1 MRDDLPPY
9 DPQHF
14 SDTFKTELG
23 QSIWAY
29 LNEPDNLVRMDTA
42 TYLGRPAVEPLSPGL
57 QARFGAP
64 AFEDRVKQATGHMIR
79 QIMERQGF
87 KLDRN
92 GVRITTPGNRFTSGS
107 RYVAS

>member
-1 MRDDLPPY
+1 MRDDIRPY

-14 SDTFKTELG
+14 SDTFNTELG
-23 QSIWAY
+23 RAIWDF
-29 LNEPDNLVRMDTA
+29 LNEPDNLIRMETA

-57 QARFGAP
+57 DDRFGAP
-64 AFEDRVKQATGHMIR
+64 AFEDRVKQTTGHMVR

-87 KLDRN
+87 RFDRN
-92 GVRITTPGNRFTSGS
+92 GVRITTAGNRFTSGS